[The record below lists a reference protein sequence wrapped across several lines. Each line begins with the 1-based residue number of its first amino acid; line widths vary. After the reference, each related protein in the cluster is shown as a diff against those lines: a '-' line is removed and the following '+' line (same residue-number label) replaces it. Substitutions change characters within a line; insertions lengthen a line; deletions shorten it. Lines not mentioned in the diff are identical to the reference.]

1 MRQIVEG
8 RVVVGWEDE
17 SRSPRTPPPG
27 PRPPLPTKR
36 KLSIGLNFWI
46 RAFACTHHHVFFF
59 RQVASFLFFKVLKG
73 GSIQKC

>member
-46 RAFACTHHHVFFF
+46 RAFACTHHHGFFSGKW
-59 RQVASFLFFKVLKG
+59 RHIYFL
-73 GSIQKC
+73 KC